1 MPCCG
6 GCLLLLALPLGVV
19 LIASP
24 HVYFMPSASMAPTL
38 RGGDSQTGDRIVASY
53 WEYRLHPPRFGDI
66 IVFMAPARADAQHV
80 DPAEKVENILA
91 KRIIGVPGDRIL
103 VKQGS
108 GKTLDGQAAYA
119 VYRNGR
125 MLVEPY
131 IKEPMDPP
139 SSAAV
144 YGVDKP
150 LTVGPNEYFVM
161 GDNRNDSNDSRYW
174 GTLEKK
180 RILGKVT
187 SILSPPE
194 RVRGFP

>member
-1 MPCCG
+1 
-6 GCLLLLALPLGVV
+6 
-19 LIASP
+19 
-24 HVYFMPSASMAPTL
+24 
-38 RGGDSQTGDRIVASY
+38 
-53 WEYRLHPPRFGDI
+53 
-66 IVFMAPARADAQHV
+66 
-80 DPAEKVENILA
+80 
-91 KRIIGVPGDRIL
+91 
-103 VKQGS
+103 
-108 GKTLDGQAAYA
+108 
-119 VYRNGR
+119 